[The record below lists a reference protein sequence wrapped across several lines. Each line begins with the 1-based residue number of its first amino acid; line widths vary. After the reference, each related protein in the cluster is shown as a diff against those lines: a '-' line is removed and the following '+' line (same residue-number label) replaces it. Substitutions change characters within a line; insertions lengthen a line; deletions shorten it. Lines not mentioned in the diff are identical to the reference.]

1 VSMFVILLAAAAL
14 ADCEALTVRGSDDAV
29 ACYQSVAMNAADHGV
44 RAEALWQAGDVRG
57 ANAAFRDA
65 LAVRPDD
72 ATLRARWGRLFLTV
86 HQQADAEALFREA
99 LERDPDNVQALLGM
113 AELSLGRFEPGVRK
127 SLARVL
133 RREPQQPE
141 AQLLLGRM
149 HLERGDTATVRREF
163 IALLEDDALP
173 GRHRLEAYAL
183 LAAADALDDA
193 LPSPWTE
200 RALAENPRFAGIH
213 AVPAHFYVI
222 NRRYAEAVAA
232 YEQAVT
238 ADPRAW
244 DAHAELGINL
254 LRLNRFEQA
263 RRHLEEAYRGDP
275 YNALTVNTL
284 RLLDLLDEQFA
295 TRTAPGLIM
304 RAPGNQA
311 AALAPYVES
320 LTARA
325 ADEMSRRYGYRP
337 DQAVVIELYEHH
349 DDFAVR
355 TAGLPGLGILGA
367 TFGDVV
373 VMDGPA
379 AKGIDDGFDWAS
391 ALWHELAHVY
401 TLGATGNRVSRWFSE
416 GVSMLEERRHGPS
429 QQSGVPLHF
438 LEAVAEG
445 RLLPV
450 AELDQGFLRP
460 RYPQQIAI
468 SYVQAGLVCE
478 VIDDEFDGGLARM
491 LAAYDAGVD
500 TPEAVR
506 SALGIEPQA
515 LDRRLDAHIEQR
527 FGSVLA
533 GLDTYRDAQRRAHE
547 AVARQAWSEA
557 AAAATAAVALY
568 PEYVRGDSAY
578 LALIRAADALDDAAL
593 LDEALQAYF
602 RHGGRAPWALA
613 RLAERHRT
621 AGDLEAELAV
631 RQALVRTVPLDG
643 ARQAELGERL
653 AAAGRYQAALTHQHV
668 ALALGPHDRA
678 EAQLR
683 LARTYHSLGRIEQ
696 ARRALLLA
704 LEIAPRYGPALEL
717 LLTINGTTA
726 DDRSRSEH

>member
-1 VSMFVILLAAAAL
+1 LVILLAAAAL
-14 ADCEALTVRGSDDAV
+14 ADCEALAAGGSPDAV
-29 ACYQSVAMNAADHGV
+29 DCFRSVAVSAADHGV
-44 RAEALWQAGDVRG
+44 RAEALWQAGDVQG

-65 LAVRPDD
+65 VAARPED

-99 LERDPDNVQALLGM
+99 LERDPDNVEALLGT

-133 RREPQQPE
+133 RREPQHPE
-141 AQLLLGRM
+141 AHLLLGRM
-149 HLERGDTATVRREF
+149 QLEQGDTATVRRELTG
-163 IALLEDDALP
+163 LLEADALP
-173 GRHRLEAYAL
+173 GRYRLEAFAL

-200 RALAENPRFAGIH
+200 RALAENPRFAPIH
-213 AVPAHFYVI
+213 AVPGHFYVI

-232 YEQAVT
+232 YERAVA

-295 TRTAPGLIM
+295 TRTVPGLIM
-304 RAPGNQA
+304 RAPADQA

-325 ADEMSRRYGYRP
+325 AAEMSRRYGYRP
-337 DQAVVIELYEHH
+337 EPAVVIELYEHH

-416 GVSMLEERRHGPS
+416 GVSVLEEWRHGPS
-429 QQSGVPLHF
+429 PQAGVPLHF
-438 LEAVAEG
+438 LEAVAED

-478 VIDDEFDGGLARM
+478 VIEDEFDGGLARM
-491 LAAYDAGVD
+491 LTAYGEGVD
-500 TPEAVR
+500 TPAAVR

-515 LDRRLDAHIEQR
+515 LDRLLDAHLQRR
-527 FGSVLA
+527 FGTVLA
-533 GLDTYRDAQRRAHE
+533 GLDTYRDAQRRAQE
-547 AVARQAWSEA
+547 AVAREAWSEA
-557 AAAATAAVALY
+557 AEAAAAAVALY
-568 PEYVRGDSAY
+568 PEYVQGDSAY
-578 LALIRAADALDDAAL
+578 LALIRAADARDDAAL
-593 LDEALQAYF
+593 LDDTLQAYF
-602 RHGGRAPWALA
+602 DRGGRAPWALA
-613 RLAERHRT
+613 RLAERHGN
-621 AGDLEAELAV
+621 AGDMAAELAV
-631 RQALVRTVPLDG
+631 RRALVRTVPLDG

-653 AAAGRYQAALTHQHV
+653 AAAGRLEAALTHQHV
-668 ALALGPHDRA
+668 ALTLGPHDRA

-683 LARTYHSLGRIEQ
+683 LARTYHRLGRTEQ

-704 LEIAPRYGPALEL
+704 LEIAPRYGPALDL
-717 LLTINGTTA
+717 LLTINGMSA
-726 DDRSRSEH
+726 DDRLPSDR